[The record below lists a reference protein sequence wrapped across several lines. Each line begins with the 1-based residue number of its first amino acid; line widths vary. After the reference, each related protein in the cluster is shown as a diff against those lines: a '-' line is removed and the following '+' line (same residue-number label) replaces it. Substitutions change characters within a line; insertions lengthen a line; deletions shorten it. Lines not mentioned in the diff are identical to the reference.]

1 MIEKLI
7 VGLLWLFVL
16 FMLVYALTVVVTA
29 PAHAEVKVIIDKR
42 AQTACVITPDKI
54 YHWKVS
60 TARKG
65 YSTPVGVYHPTEM
78 DWAHFSKLYEDSPMP
93 FAIFFNSNIAIHGTP
108 EYRHLGKAVS
118 HGCIRLS
125 VYHAL
130 LLWHMVKHHKK
141 ETTFHVMEHDP
152 YNLCRGIEVTQ

>member
-1 MIEKLI
+1 MRALVDFFLSLLVILI
-7 VGLLWLFVL
+7 FAAWVI
-16 FMLVYALTVVVTA
+16 
-29 PAHAEVKVIIDKR
+29 PAHSATIKVIIDKR

-65 YSTPVGVYHPTEM
+65 YSTPVGVYRPTEM
-78 DWAHFSKLYEDSPMP
+78 DWAHFSRLYEDSPMP

-108 EYRHLGKAVS
+108 EYGHLGKAVS

-130 LLWHMVKHHKK
+130 LLWHMVMHNKK

-152 YNLCRGIEVTQ
+152 YNLCRGVEVTK